1 MVDQFAAIV
10 GLLSA
15 FSSGRN
21 AKKALDVAEFQVWL
35 SEHNHEDVVEL
46 INFDANINI
55 FVKAYLNK
63 QIPEI
68 KNKLDTI
75 IDLVRRLGHNNQ
87 MLETAFSGKS
97 YLKGVLLLG
106 LERLI
111 ESGLG
116 VDDYDIAYSYIVDM
130 IGSES
135 RYNVYVLEKMIHV
148 CLQRKNTASHVF
160 YTYWPDL
167 IDF

>member
-1 MVDQFAAIV
+1 MVDQIAAIV

-35 SEHNHEDVVEL
+35 SEHNHEDILEL
-46 INFDANINI
+46 INLDIRINV

-68 KNKLDTI
+68 QSKLDTI
-75 IDLVRRLGHNNQ
+75 IDLVSVLGQYNQ
-87 MLETAFSGKS
+87 SYEMEFTGKS

-111 ESGLG
+111 NSGLG
-116 VDDYDIAYSYIVDM
+116 TDDFDIAHSYIVDF
-130 IGSES
+130 IGDDSK
-135 RYNVYVLEKMIHV
+135 YNKYVLEKMVYV
-148 CLQRKNTASHVF
+148 CLQKKNTASYVF

-167 IDF
+167 VEL

>member
-1 MVDQFAAIV
+1 MVDQFATIV

-21 AKKALDVAEFQVWL
+21 AKKALDLAEFQVWL
-35 SEHNHEDVVEL
+35 SEHNHEDVIEL
-46 INFDANINI
+46 INFDANINL

-68 KNKLDTI
+68 QNKLDTI
-75 IDLVRRLGHNNQ
+75 IELVIFLGHNNQ
-87 MLETAFSGKS
+87 SGEIEFSGKS

-111 ESGLG
+111 NSGLG
-116 VDDYDIAYSYIVDM
+116 TEDFDIAHSYIVDV
-130 IGSES
+130 IGDNS
-135 RYNVYVLEKMIHV
+135 RYNEYVLEKMVHV
-148 CLQRKNTASHVF
+148 CLQKKNTASHVF

-167 IDF
+167 VEF